1 MNVIAVS
8 GDPAGSVID
17 IMKFS
22 LEQAHILPFRRA
34 STEYFPVPSPWI
46 LLQFG
51 DGPYDFRT
59 ERVEMDILH
68 DIEKISGFIYD
79 RRLVAVLEE
88 VPNAF
93 VPLIEIFGISRQQAS
108 HEGRKG
114 ALIAMQ

>member
-1 MNVIAVS
+1 M
-8 GDPAGSVID
+8 
-17 IMKFS
+17 
-22 LEQAHILPFRRA
+22 
-34 STEYFPVPSPWI
+34 EYFPVPSPWI

-59 ERVEMDILH
+59 QRVQMDVLN

-88 VPNAF
+88 VPDAF
-93 VPLIEIFGISRQQAS
+93 VPLIEKFGISRQQAL

-114 ALIAMQ
+114 TIIAL